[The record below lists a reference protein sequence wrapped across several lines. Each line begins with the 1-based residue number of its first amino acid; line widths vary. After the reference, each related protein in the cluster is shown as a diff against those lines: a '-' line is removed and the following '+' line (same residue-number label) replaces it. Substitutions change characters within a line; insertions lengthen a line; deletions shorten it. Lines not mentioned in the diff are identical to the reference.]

1 MELGLDGTVAI
12 VTGGGSN
19 IGRAITHELGAA
31 GATVAI
37 FDRNVDQARRTAAEV
52 EAADG
57 SAVVY
62 AIDLTDLDATQAA
75 VAEVETDVGPVRTLV
90 NNVGWN
96 GRYGVRFNA
105 VAPGLVIPAADAIGE
120 GSLWQGEVGFGDKQ
134 IADMEAAT
142 PLRRRPEAVDIAWTV
157 AFLVSE
163 RARMLTGQ
171 VLSVS
176 GGFNMPR

>member
-12 VTGGGSN
+12 VTGGASN

-31 GATVAI
+31 GATVAT
-37 FDRNVDQARRTAAEV
+37 FDRDVDQARRTAAEV
-52 EAADG
+52 EATDG

-62 AIDLTDLDATQAA
+62 GIDLTDLDATQAA
-75 VAEVETDVGPVRTLV
+75 VAEVETGVGPVRTLV

-96 GRYGVRFNA
+96 GTAKFF
-105 VAPGLVIPAADAIGE
+105 LD
-120 GSLWQGEVGFGDKQ
+120 L
-134 IADMEAAT
+134 EAAT